1 MQCVRD
7 VFPDAEVNANC
18 VDKYP
23 IKVMVEAKM
32 GSSKVKV
39 KVWEGDQRNL
49 FRKYASQRAKSQQAI
64 RENLEM
70 LKEDLE

>member
-23 IKVMVEAKM
+23 IKVMVEAKV
-32 GSSKVKV
+32 GSSKV

-49 FRKYASQRAKSQQAI
+49 FRKYASERAKSQQAI
-64 RENLEM
+64 KENLEM
-70 LKEDLE
+70 LKEEHQIY

>member
-64 RENLEM
+64 RDNLEM

>member
-32 GSSKVKV
+32 GESKV

-49 FRKYASQRAKSQQAI
+49 FRKYASQRAKSQKAI
-64 RENLEM
+64 RDNLEM